1 MSIFKK
7 YSNYEQNHGVSG
19 VVYILTNPGLRDGYL
34 KIGCSRY
41 SGKKRADD
49 LNLTANTGTPGLFKC
64 IYEKRTQDCGRAEQ
78 EVFKVLAKYRRGKKY
93 QEFFEAP
100 FDLAKKIIDE
110 VCDAIDGRPL
120 KIVNSASDTENKSKS
135 FLREALGYF
144 LIFAIGLAML
154 WGFLNFI
161 SYKEPINISN
171 NYVNSKIH
179 EPAQSTISKIPNIMP
194 QEPVTQSLESY
205 SSLLANA
212 IAKYKQYPKIA
223 QMRGWQGTVIVDL
236 EIDIKGAVIS
246 VKIKK
251 SSTYEVLD
259 NQALEMINN
268 ASPFPVPPKSLQGKN
283 FNVLVP
289 ISFKLE

>member
-64 IYEKRTQDCGRAEQ
+64 IYEKKTQDCGRAEQ

-179 EPAQSTISKIPNIMP
+179 EPAQSTESKITNFLP
-194 QEPVTQSLESY
+194 QEQVNADIERY
-205 SSLLANA
+205 SSLISKA
-212 IAKYKQYPKIA
+212 IGLNKQYPEIA
-223 QMRGWQGTVIVDL
+223 QMQRLQGTVILDL
-236 EIDIKGAVIS
+236 EINSNGLISSVRIKR
-246 VKIKK
+246 
-251 SSTYEVLD
+251 SSRHEILD
-259 NQALEMINN
+259 KEALEMINN